1 MNAIIKGLI
10 VGTVATGALDRLS
23 TYLYDHEEAASRK
36 AEDQARSGLHA
47 YEKAVAGLGRAVGV
61 RLKRKDLG
69 VWGWRFHKAFG
80 IAGGLAYV
88 LFRKRYPKLGA
99 LSGLVFGNAAYG
111 VAAESTARTLER
123 FSKDRRAA

>member
-10 VGTVATGALDRLS
+10 VGTVATGALK
-23 TYLYDHEEAASRK
+23 AASRK